1 MASGARPASLDST
14 SLVEDLVVSRS
25 TRRRSI
31 LAALAIATVSAC
43 GTEARSASPR
53 QAGKER
59 PPTLVGEFVAD
70 TMTVQEPIELPA
82 QLYVE
87 HDAVVVARSAGTI
100 DSVSSELGDHVS
112 AGQLLARLE
121 SAEQEI
127 SLASAEAS
135 HDNANRVVTRAR
147 ALTTSGG
154 ITQADSE
161 QAEFQL
167 RQTEIAIRRARRDL
181 ELTRIA
187 APFAGVVTVR
197 AARPRR
203 FVAAGDTLFR
213 VTETAPL
220 LARIRIPESSAR
232 GLKSGDNAS
241 VVGSDGAITSAIV
254 AHTAPFVDAASGT
267 REVVL
272 RLVSSGP
279 SAIVGSSVT
288 VRLGRE
294 RRRAIVVDRA
304 AVASDGYVVVLENGR
319 TTVRPVT
326 VGRDVGGGRVE
337 VLSGLSAGER
347 LARPTR

>member
-1 MASGARPASLDST
+1 
-14 SLVEDLVVSRS
+14 VSRS
-25 TRRRSI
+25 KHRRSL
-31 LAALAIATVSAC
+31 LAALVFATVSGC

-59 PPTLVGEFVAD
+59 PPVPVGEFVAD

-135 HDNANRVVTRAR
+135 HDNANRTVTRAR
-147 ALTTSGG
+147 ALTKSGG

-167 RQTEIAIRRARRDL
+167 RQTEITIRKARRDL
-181 ELTRIA
+181 ELTRIT

-241 VVGSDGAITSAIV
+241 IVGTDGAITSAIV

-272 RLVSSGP
+272 RLVGSGP

-294 RRRAIVVDRA
+294 RRRAIVVDRDA
-304 AVASDGYVVVLENGR
+304 IASDGYVVVVENGR

>member
-1 MASGARPASLDST
+1 MLGRPLLALLSLASL
-14 SLVEDLVVSRS
+14 
-25 TRRRSI
+25 
-31 LAALAIATVSAC
+31 SAC

-53 QAGKER
+53 QAGTQR
-59 PPTLVGEFVAD
+59 PPAVGEFVAD
-70 TMTVQEPIELPA
+70 TMTVQQPIELPA

-100 DSVSSELGDHVS
+100 DSVSSELGDRVS
-112 AGQLLARLE
+112 PGQLLARLE

-127 SLASAEAS
+127 ALASSEAAR
-135 HDNANRVVTRAR
+135 DNANRAVVRAR
-147 ALTTSGG
+147 ALTKSGG

-161 QAEFQL
+161 QAEFQF
-167 RQTEIAIRRARRDL
+167 RQTEIALRKARRDVD
-181 ELTRIA
+181 LTRVT
-187 APFAGVVTVR
+187 APFAGVVTAR

-213 VTETAPL
+213 VTEQSPL
-220 LARIRIPESSAR
+220 LARIRVPESSASDVR
-232 GLKSGDNAS
+232 IGESAS
-241 VVGSDGAITSAIV
+241 VVGTAGRNVSAVV

-272 RLVSSGP
+272 RVVNPGP
-279 SAIVGSSVT
+279 AEIVGSSVT

-304 AVASDGYVVVLENGR
+304 AVANDGYVVVVENGR
-319 TTVRPVT
+319 STVRPVT

-347 LARPTR
+347 LARPIR

>member
-1 MASGARPASLDST
+1 
-14 SLVEDLVVSRS
+14 VSRS
-25 TRRRSI
+25 TPVRSL
-31 LAALAIATVSAC
+31 LALFCASLSAC
-43 GTEARSASPR
+43 GTEARSASPQ
-53 QAGKER
+53 QAGTQR
-59 PPTLVGEFVAD
+59 PAAVGEFVAD
-70 TMTVQEPIELPA
+70 TMTVQQPIELPA

-100 DSVSSELGDHVS
+100 DSVTSELGDHVS
-112 AGQLLARLE
+112 TGQLLARLE

-127 SLASAEAS
+127 ALASSEAAR
-135 HDNANRVVTRAR
+135 DNANRAVVRAR
-147 ALTTSGG
+147 ALTKSGG

-167 RQTEIAIRRARRDL
+167 RQTEIGLRKARRDL
-181 ELTRIA
+181 DLTRVT
-187 APFAGVVTVR
+187 APFAGVVTAR

-213 VTETAPL
+213 VTEQSPL
-220 LARIRIPESSAR
+220 LARIRVPESSAR
-232 GLKSGDNAS
+232 GVRIGESAS
-241 VVGSDGAITSAIV
+241 VVGIGAAGADVSAVI

-272 RLVSSGP
+272 RLVNPGP
-279 SAIVGSSVT
+279 SQIVGSSVT

-304 AVASDGYVVVLENGR
+304 AVANDGYVVVVENGR
-319 TTVRPVT
+319 STVRPVT

-347 LARPTR
+347 LAKPIR

>member
-1 MASGARPASLDST
+1 MSRCVRHAPIFAAFSL
-14 SLVEDLVVSRS
+14 
-25 TRRRSI
+25 
-31 LAALAIATVSAC
+31 ATLSAC
-43 GTEARSASPR
+43 GTEARSASP
-53 QAGKER
+53 QQSGSSR
-59 PPTLVGEFVAD
+59 PALVGELVAD
-70 TMTVQEPIELPA
+70 TMTVQQPLELPA

-100 DSVSSELGDHVS
+100 DSVSSELGERVT

-127 SLASAEAS
+127 ALAGAEAA
-135 HDNANRVVTRAR
+135 HDNANRSVARAR
-147 ALTTSGG
+147 ALTKSGG

-167 RQTEIAIRRARRDL
+167 RQTDIALRKAHRDFD
-181 ELTRIA
+181 LTRIT
-187 APFAGVVTVR
+187 APFAGVVTTR

-203 FVAAGDTLFR
+203 FVGAGDTLFR
-213 VTETAPL
+213 VTEQAPL
-220 LARIRIPESSAR
+220 LARIRVPEGSAR
-232 GLKSGDNAS
+232 GLRAGESAS
-241 VVGSDGAITSAIV
+241 VAGGDGATVTAVV

-272 RLVSSGP
+272 RLVNPGA

-304 AVASDGYVVVLENGR
+304 AVANDGYVVVVENGR
-319 TTVRPVT
+319 STVRAVT
-326 VGRDVGGGRVE
+326 VGRDVGGGRIE

>member
-1 MASGARPASLDST
+1 
-14 SLVEDLVVSRS
+14 VSRFAH
-25 TRRRSI
+25 RLPL
-31 LAALAIATVSAC
+31 LAVLGLVGGGC
-43 GTEARSASPR
+43 GTEARSASPQ

-59 PPTLVGEFVAD
+59 PVAATGEFVAD
-70 TMTVQEPIELPA
+70 TMTVQQPIELPA

-127 SLASAEAS
+127 ALASADAA
-135 HDNANRVVTRAR
+135 HDNANRALTRAR
-147 ALTTSGG
+147 ALTKSGG
-154 ITQADSE
+154 VTQADSE

-167 RQTEIAIRRARRDL
+167 RQTEIALRKARRDMD
-181 ELTRIA
+181 LTRIT
-187 APFAGVVTVR
+187 APFAGIVTSR
-197 AARPRR
+197 SARPRR

-213 VTETAPL
+213 VTEQTPL
-220 LARIRIPESSAR
+220 LARIRIPELSAR
-232 GLKSGDNAS
+232 GVRVGESAS
-241 VVGSDGAITSAIV
+241 VTGNGGASIAAVV
-254 AHTAPFVDAASGT
+254 AHAAPFVDAASGT

-272 RLVSSGP
+272 RLVNPG
-279 SAIVGSSVT
+279 ATEIVGSSVT
-288 VRLGRE
+288 VRLGHE
-294 RRRAIVVDRA
+294 KRRAIVVDRA
-304 AVASDGYVVVLENGR
+304 AVASDGYVVVVENGR
-319 TTVRPVT
+319 STVRPVT

>member
-1 MASGARPASLDST
+1 MSRTAFAVPLFAAVCLAS
-14 SLVEDLVVSRS
+14 
-25 TRRRSI
+25 
-31 LAALAIATVSAC
+31 AIGC
-43 GTEARSASPR
+43 GGEARSASPP
-53 QAGKER
+53 QQTGKQR
-59 PPTLVGEFVAD
+59 TVPAAGEFLAD
-70 TMTVQEPIELPA
+70 TMTVQQPIELPA

-100 DSVSSELGDHVS
+100 DSVASELGDRVS
-112 AGQLLARLE
+112 TGQLLARLE

-127 SLASAEAS
+127 ALAGAEAA
-135 HDNANRVVTRAR
+135 HDNANRSVTRAR
-147 ALTTSGG
+147 ALTKSGG

-167 RQTEIAIRRARRDL
+167 RQTEIAVRKARRDVD
-181 ELTRIA
+181 LTRIA
-187 APFAGVVTVR
+187 APFAGVVTSR

-203 FVAAGDTLFR
+203 FVASGDTLFR
-213 VTETAPL
+213 VTEQTPL
-220 LARIRIPESSAR
+220 LARIRVPESSAR
-232 GLKSGDNAS
+232 AIRLGESAS
-241 VVGSDGAITSAIV
+241 VVGSGGAIGTAVV

-272 RLVSSGP
+272 RLVNPGTSEM
-279 SAIVGSSVT
+279 VGGSVT

-304 AVASDGYVVVLENGR
+304 AVAPDGYVVVVDGGR
-319 TTVRPVT
+319 STVRPVT
-326 VGRDVGGGRVE
+326 IGRDVGGGRVE